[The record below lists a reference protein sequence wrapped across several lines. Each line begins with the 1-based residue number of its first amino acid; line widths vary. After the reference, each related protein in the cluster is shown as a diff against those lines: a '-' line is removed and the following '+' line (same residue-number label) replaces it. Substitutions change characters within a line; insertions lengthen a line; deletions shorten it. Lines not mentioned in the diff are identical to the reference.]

1 MFYIG
6 VWGWISFLGATEIT
20 SIASAI
26 PVIEETVVTWLWGGF
41 FVDNATN
48 MCAKYNFGE
57 NLWDS
62 LIQFTNIL
70 VLCTFVPRAL

>member
-6 VWGWISFLGATEIT
+6 VWGWISFSGATEIT

-26 PVIEETVVTWLWGGF
+26 HVIEETVVTWLWGGF

-48 MCAKYNFGE
+48 MWIVPSIILGKIYGIHSF
-57 NLWDS
+57 NLQ
-62 LIQFTNIL
+62 IF
-70 VLCTFVPRAL
+70 

>member
-48 MCAKYNFGE
+48 M
-57 NLWDS
+57 
-62 LIQFTNIL
+62 
-70 VLCTFVPRAL
+70 